1 MTQENQTIDLLD
13 VSECTYKERLTAN
26 CLQGL
31 ANREGPRLF
40 LDYGNY
46 DDPGTR
52 KTNSV
57 QMTEENWF
65 GKYRDFLNRNDLDNL
80 DYYQTEY
87 DLKVNKLDGLSAA
100 IEKYG
105 HLLKG
110 LVVWDPALIDSVNL
124 ALMLAGLDN
133 LLVCHPDQIA
143 DLEALTGLTVRE
155 DLRGRFSDRVA
166 LYRWAYE
173 HLFSQCKPG
182 QVAHMEPAWQAG
194 GVHGLH
200 RPEQAV
206 HLLPFLPSKRRP
218 ADFRTETAPP
228 SGGRSALAA
237 KFPLWHTTGRT
248 HSTTRDPAAGAG
260 FTGDPFRDSIGTGGQ
275 S

>member
-1 MTQENQTIDLLD
+1 MRTIHPNLSILYQESYRFNIAFINPYREGPDKKPPMTQENHTIDLLD

-87 DLKVNKLDGLSAA
+87 
-100 IEKYG
+100 E
-105 HLLKG
+105 LKG
-110 LVVWDPALIDSVNL
+110 
-124 ALMLAGLDN
+124 
-133 LLVCHPDQIA
+133 QQ
-143 DLEALTGLTVRE
+143 T
-155 DLRGRFSDRVA
+155 
-166 LYRWAYE
+166 
-173 HLFSQCKPG
+173 
-182 QVAHMEPAWQAG
+182 
-194 GVHGLH
+194 
-200 RPEQAV
+200 
-206 HLLPFLPSKRRP
+206 
-218 ADFRTETAPP
+218 
-228 SGGRSALAA
+228 
-237 KFPLWHTTGRT
+237 
-248 HSTTRDPAAGAG
+248 
-260 FTGDPFRDSIGTGGQ
+260 
-275 S
+275 